1 MKFVN
6 FLKSRLIFNIFYFSE
21 CLQTNF
27 SYISREHIP
36 RTKRRFNLKSS
47 TDSFHMKTKILAEF
61 HICVSVP
68 LRTLIWHIR
77 RSMTFLLRHHL
88 YSLKTRCES
97 ERILSIKN
105 MLNLKMKSLTHGI
118 PTELTEQDQRTILFT
133 ETRNVHLQ
141 FLPYNTTNIS
151 HIFLVLQLLI

>member
-1 MKFVN
+1 
-6 FLKSRLIFNIFYFSE
+6 
-21 CLQTNF
+21 
-27 SYISREHIP
+27 
-36 RTKRRFNLKSS
+36 
-47 TDSFHMKTKILAEF
+47 
-61 HICVSVP
+61 
-68 LRTLIWHIR
+68 
-77 RSMTFLLRHHL
+77 MTFFLRHHL

-105 MLNLKMKSLTHGI
+105 MLNVKMKSLTHGI

-141 FLPYNTTNIS
+141 FLSYNTTNIS

>member
-1 MKFVN
+1 MP
-6 FLKSRLIFNIFYFSE
+6 
-21 CLQTNF
+21 
-27 SYISREHIP
+27 YISREHIS
-36 RTKRRFNLKSS
+36 RTKRRLNLKYS
-47 TDSFHMKTKILAEF
+47 TDSFYMKTKILAEF

-77 RSMTFLLRHHL
+77 RSMTFFLRHHL

-105 MLNLKMKSLTHGI
+105 MLNVKMKSLTHGI

-141 FLPYNTTNIS
+141 FLSYNTTNIS